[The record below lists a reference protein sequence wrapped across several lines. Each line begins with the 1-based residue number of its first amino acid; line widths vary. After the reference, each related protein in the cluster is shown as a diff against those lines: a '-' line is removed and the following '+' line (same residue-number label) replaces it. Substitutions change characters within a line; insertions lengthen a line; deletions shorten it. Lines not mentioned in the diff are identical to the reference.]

1 MGNGAEFLRG
11 IALGGAKCQYETVG
25 QSKTVGGIKGKILKR
40 IDGSETHSNLPYYA
54 VTSDM
59 YFRKNHEG
67 VCQGRVYL
75 DHKLCIDFDWS
86 HQHVNKGTDGRIFK
100 SGVVHVQVWKQNADG
115 TFTRVSDRARS
126 MSNAEIKKYG
136 PLIKAFCPN
145 VKFR

>member
-11 IALGGAKCQYETVG
+11 IALGGAKCQYETIG
-25 QSKTVGGIKGKILKR
+25 QAKIVGGIKGKILKR
-40 IDGSETHSNLPYYA
+40 LGGSETHSNLPYYA

-86 HQHVNKGTDGRIFK
+86 HLHINKGTDGRIFK
-100 SGVVHVQVWKQNADG
+100 AGVVHVQVWKQNSDG
-115 TFTRVSDRARS
+115 AFTRVSDRARN
-126 MSNAEIKKYG
+126 MSNSEMKKYG